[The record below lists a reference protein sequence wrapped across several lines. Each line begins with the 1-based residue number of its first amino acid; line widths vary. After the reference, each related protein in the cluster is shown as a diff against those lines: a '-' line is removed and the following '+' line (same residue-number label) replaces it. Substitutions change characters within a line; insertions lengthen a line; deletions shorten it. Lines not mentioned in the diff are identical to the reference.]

1 VDQDKLKNLI
11 YRHTVAAKD
20 IPAADAAKIVKLL
33 NSKDAELIERL
44 SARYAMIEADGFDK
58 GPATTKRLEEIRAMF
73 AELNSKVYELS
84 PKGLPINSLIRRRMK
99 PSLPQRRLMPLAQ
112 PSRSAP
118 SFPTPSF
125 CEPSQHYPAAVRR

>member
-73 AELNSKVYELS
+73 AELNSKVYELVA
-84 PKGLPINSLIRRRMK
+84 KGLTD
-99 PSLPQRRLMPLAQ
+99 QLAD
-112 PSRSAP
+112 
-118 SFPTPSF
+118 T
-125 CEPSQHYPAAVRR
+125 AAHEAEFAAKAVNAAGATVEIGTVVPDAKFLRT